1 MTYSASAKE
10 NLLDIPK
17 KIIIENGVVS
27 EATAKWMAERTRIK
41 MDTDFGVSFTGVAGP
56 DTLEEIPQELFGS
69 GYRSETG
76 RLLLLNIIFM
86 GIEMRFAFAAF

>member
-56 DTLEEIPQELFGS
+56 DTLEEIRRNCLD
-69 GYRSETG
+69 RD
-76 RLLLLNIIFM
+76 I
-86 GIEMRFAFAAF
+86 AARQADCCF